1 MERRKRIL
9 DGSQRIIGF
18 VTTDDHG
25 NQKVFDEHN
34 VILGYVDKTGTYD
47 RKKFRVSFTSGPGLL
62 LQKPDG
68 DNRS

>member
-1 MERRKRIL
+1 MDRRKRIL
-9 DGSQRIIGF
+9 DGSQRIIGY

-47 RKKFRVSFTSGPGLL
+47 RKKFRLSFTPDAGLL
-62 LQKPDG
+62 L
-68 DNRS
+68 NRNESDKR